1 MAQLILIVVV
11 VAWIAV
17 LLPPMLRSR
26 VENRPNSSVTDFR
39 RQLTRLQHTATP
51 PRGGVRAMGR
61 PLAQSPLSRP
71 VAGGRPAQPA
81 LRSGISRHATASELT
96 ADRPGSV
103 MSHPSGP
110 VDVVDA
116 PRFRTHGV
124 PTGEQRRPADVHRS
138 SQRRPSD
145 VRDRYAEGP
154 SGSERRPAREPERA
168 DVEFADQLD
177 GRRRPGDAT
186 GGVRRHGSPTG
197 GQHRPERDRTDGQ
210 RRPSADRDRTG
221 EMRVQVKQRRM
232 NIMFVLG
239 ITMVCSLFLA
249 ATTDSEFMVYTFA
262 LSFLA
267 FAGYVW
273 MLRQARLREFVGN
286 DNSWSDFR

>member
-61 PLAQSPLSRP
+61 PLAQSPLARP
-71 VAGGRPAQPA
+71 VAGGRPGQPT
-81 LRSGISRHATASELT
+81 LRSGLTRHATSSEL
-96 ADRPGSV
+96 AAARNEPEFDPISGS
-103 MSHPSGP
+103 

-116 PRFRTHGV
+116 PRFRSHG
-124 PTGEQRRPADVHRS
+124 GHGGDQRRPVDRS
-138 SQRRPSD
+138 GSHRRPSD
-145 VRDRYAEGP
+145 VSDRYADDRFGDEP
-154 SGSERRPAREPERA
+154 RPRRGVDRS
-168 DVEFADQLD
+168 DYEFGEQSD
-177 GRRRPGDAT
+177 GRRRPGDSTDGLRRHSNAT
-186 GGVRRHGSPTG
+186 GPQRRP
-197 GQHRPERDRTDGQ
+197 QERDRTDGQ
-210 RRPSADRDRTG
+210 RRPGVDRDRTG
-221 EMRVQVKQRRM
+221 QVRMQAKQRRM
-232 NIMFVLG
+232 NIVFVLG

-273 MLRQARLREFVGN
+273 MLRQARLRDVAG
-286 DNSWSDFR
+286 DDDSWSDFR